1 MAVTLQLTQYPDHVV
16 SIGETV
22 MIDDDPFTVT
32 AIKPVRESGV
42 FLDWQQRIVP
52 NIVVVTVERFDGN
65 PK

>member
-1 MAVTLQLTQYPDHVV
+1 
-16 SIGETV
+16 V
-22 MIDDDPFTVT
+22 MIDDDPFTVI
-32 AIKPVRESGV
+32 AIKPIRESGV